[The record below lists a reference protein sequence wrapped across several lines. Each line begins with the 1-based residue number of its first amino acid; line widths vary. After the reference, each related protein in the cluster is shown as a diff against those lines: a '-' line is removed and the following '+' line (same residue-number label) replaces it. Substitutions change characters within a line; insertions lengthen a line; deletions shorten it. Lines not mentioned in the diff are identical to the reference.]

1 MAEIFAFERGLRND
15 GQIARGGIVILI
27 VQTVGIAEMRVE
39 AAKFVGALVHHADK
53 IRNGTGNML
62 GDDVAGV
69 VAGDD
74 HHAVQQIFQRHLL
87 TDLKPCDARINVQ
100 ILERGCRNGHNVGQI
115 AVFQCQQT
123 GHDLRQAGRIDA
135 LVRVLFIDGTARVE
149 IDEERGLGRDRKAC
163 PRGQQLILRHAVV
176 CRCGIRAV
184 ALRLLRVFR
193 RLSVHREK
201 RQRQGRQQQEHGK
214 QQGKNLRFF
223 HFYLHFILFG
233 LYRIKKIWY
242 TDCVS

>member
-1 MAEIFAFERGLRND
+1 M
-15 GQIARGGIVILI
+15 
-27 VQTVGIAEMRVE
+27 
-39 AAKFVGALVHHADK
+39 
-53 IRNGTGNML
+53 
-62 GDDVAGV
+62 
-69 VAGDD
+69 
-74 HHAVQQIFQRHLL
+74 
-87 TDLKPCDARINVQ
+87 
-100 ILERGCRNGHNVGQI
+100 RNGHNVGQI

-163 PRGQQLILRHAVV
+163 PRGQQLILRTLSSAAAASAPSLCVCSGSFAVS
-176 CRCGIRAV
+176 A
-184 ALRLLRVFR
+184 
-193 RLSVHREK
+193 VHREK